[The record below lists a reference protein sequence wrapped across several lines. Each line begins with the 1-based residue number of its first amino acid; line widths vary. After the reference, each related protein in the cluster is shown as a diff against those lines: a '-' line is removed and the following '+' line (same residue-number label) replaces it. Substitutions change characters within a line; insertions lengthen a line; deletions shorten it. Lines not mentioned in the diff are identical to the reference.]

1 MSHLFPESAAQRQ
14 WAPVRSMAGFTL
26 LELLVVMAVIGI
38 LTGIAAMNV
47 GRLRQP
53 ADESARALSST
64 LKASRARA
72 IASTSAVRVQRFANA
87 RTYTVSTASGCAAPK
102 TDWKLLPGRS
112 YELPGDVKI
121 NQPATEWTACFSS
134 RGILGTADAL
144 PTVTFTDTRARS
156 RTLTVYAGGALE
168 VK

>member
-87 RTYTVSTASGCAAPK
+87 RTYTVSTASG
-102 TDWKLLPGRS
+102 
-112 YELPGDVKI
+112 
-121 NQPATEWTACFSS
+121 
-134 RGILGTADAL
+134 
-144 PTVTFTDTRARS
+144 
-156 RTLTVYAGGALE
+156 
-168 VK
+168 